1 MVIVR
6 LVICRKDGSIQVLTP
21 ISVSSAR
28 LSATHGDPRL
38 PNLKR
43 RMPEKQKKNSKE
55 DE

>member
-1 MVIVR
+1 MEIAR
-6 LVICRKDGSIQVLTP
+6 LDGAIPVLTP
-21 ISVSSAR
+21 ISSSSAG

-43 RMPEKQKKNSKE
+43 RMPEKQKNNSE